1 MLLSTKLHLYFS
13 NSFLLLPPQ
22 LCFSFNASQI
32 DLDPRE
38 GQTRARRNQSDK
50 MLRSTQLIDDPK
62 FVDTHLEHVH
72 DLGILTVAHNPSQQW
87 PQITGASRPMP
98 RPLRRF

>member
-1 MLLSTKLHLYFS
+1 
-13 NSFLLLPPQ
+13 
-22 LCFSFNASQI
+22 
-32 DLDPRE
+32 
-38 GQTRARRNQSDK
+38 

-98 RPLRRF
+98 RPLKEILGQKKGAGQSREESLLGHLRRYC

>member
-13 NSFLLLPPQ
+13 NSFLLLPPRV
-22 LCFSFNASQI
+22 CFSFNASQI

-50 MLRSTQLIDDPK
+50 MLRSTQLTTQNSS
-62 FVDTHLEHVH
+62 THTYSMSMIWE
-72 DLGILTVAHNPSQQW
+72 S
-87 PQITGASRPMP
+87 
-98 RPLRRF
+98 